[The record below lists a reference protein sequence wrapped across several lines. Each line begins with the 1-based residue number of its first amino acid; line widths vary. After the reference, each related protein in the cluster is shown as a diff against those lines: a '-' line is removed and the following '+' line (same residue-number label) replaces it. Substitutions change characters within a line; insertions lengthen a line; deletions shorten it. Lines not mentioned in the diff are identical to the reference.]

1 MGTPWARHLFGYE
14 KERAGEQ
21 KSHLHCCW
29 FCVIFYAHLHF
40 DQVGDRARYKGM
52 DEYFAEDHS
61 DALLHISRNGQV
73 AVALV
78 KIVGS
83 VGSSMPA

>member
-1 MGTPWARHLFGYE
+1 LVTR
-14 KERAGEQ
+14 KREQ
-21 KSHLHCCW
+21 ENRSHTYIVVGFASFFLRIFTLIKS
-29 FCVIFYAHLHF
+29 VTEP
-40 DQVGDRARYKGM
+40 DTKGM